1 MRMAR
6 VYPSARERILDA
18 VERVILRDGPSAVS
32 VDAVLREA
40 EISKGGF
47 FHHFATKEALLAA
60 VTERLAA
67 HVGVEAQKAA
77 ARDPVRHGRS
87 LRAQIAIA
95 FDMPPAE
102 RERTRAL
109 VLALIGAAM
118 DGPAVR
124 ESARAANEES
134 VAQSTAEGVDVG
146 AALVVQLALDGY
158 FLAESLGTTKLDAA
172 RKAAFKKTLLALTVG
187 PGTQQKRKVRHHV
200 R

>member
-1 MRMAR
+1 MGR

-18 VERVILRDGPSAVS
+18 VERIILRDGPNAVS

-47 FHHFATKEALLAA
+47 FHHFATKDALLAA

-102 RERTRAL
+102 RERTRVL
-109 VLALIGAAM
+109 VLALIGAA
-118 DGPAVR
+118 G
-124 ESARAANEES
+124 ESAAVEGSGGAGKDEGS
-134 VAQSTAEGVDVG
+134 GLAVSEGVDAG
-146 AALVVQLALDGY
+146 TALVVQLALDGF
-158 FLAESLGTTKLDAA
+158 FLAESLGTVKHDGA
-172 RKAAFKKTLLALTVG
+172 RKTAFRAVLLGLLE
-187 PGTQQKRKVRHHV
+187 PKRKAKKVRT
-200 R
+200 

>member
-1 MRMAR
+1 MGR

-18 VERVILRDGPSAVS
+18 VERIILRDGPNAVS

-47 FHHFATKEALLAA
+47 FHHFATKDALLAA

-102 RERTRAL
+102 RERTRVL

-118 DGPAVR
+118 DSPAVA
-124 ESARAANEES
+124 ESARAANDEGIALS
-134 VAQSTAEGVDVG
+134 VSEGVDAG
-146 AALVVQLALDGY
+146 TALVVQLALDGF
-158 FLAESLGTTKLDAA
+158 FLAESLGTVKLDGA
-172 RKAAFKKTLLALTVG
+172 RKTAFRAVLLGLLE
-187 PGTQQKRKVRHHV
+187 PKRKAKKVRT
-200 R
+200 